1 MGASRRNG
9 AFRGGGAGV
18 GCAASCRGPGMR
30 FKSVLERDGTYSIR
44 SSRYGL
50 NWEVVMQG
58 VRGCNVQRVL
68 TRFYNEWSS
77 EA

>member
-1 MGASRRNG
+1 
-9 AFRGGGAGV
+9 
-18 GCAASCRGPGMR
+18 MR

-50 NWEVVMQG
+50 NWEVVVAG

-68 TRFYNEWSS
+68 ARFYNEWRS
-77 EA
+77 ES